1 MSMFNILKQ
10 VVNLNK
16 VQLCQKSFQVNSKSF
31 AQYSYRLNSS
41 YILNNSS
48 AKTILKNKIPFSKNI
63 ISRFITNKVDTNVT
77 KEVILYNYINS
88 RHTNIILLFGLS
100 QSFFW
105 YYLGYIIMTELR
117 DIPIDENSPEEKNF
131 FTKHNFGE
139 NKWKYSMGTVCF
151 LLGTLA
157 VALSVAYNIR
167 IITTVKLDKA
177 GKTITLLVAED
188 RLWKQKLVVPLKNV
202 SAIYARSE
210 MKSFFPIRVKDRSIY
225 FMDMEGPITN
235 EVLFDVTVGT
245 RRDVNGIAK

>member
-1 MSMFNILKQ
+1 M
-10 VVNLNK
+10 
-16 VQLCQKSFQVNSKSF
+16 
-31 AQYSYRLNSS
+31 
-41 YILNNSS
+41 
-48 AKTILKNKIPFSKNI
+48 
-63 ISRFITNKVDTNVT
+63 
-77 KEVILYNYINS
+77 
-88 RHTNIILLFGLS
+88 S

-245 RRDVNGIAK
+245 RRDVNGRAE